1 MSTKKWDSIWLGILL
16 GLILPALFC
25 IAYAHTISLPYLWRQ
40 GMFDMLKPILGR
52 MMLLGTFANM
62 GAVFVLYELN
72 VWKLAKGVMIAIIP
86 YMAAGI
92 ILLG

>member
-1 MSTKKWDSIWLGILL
+1 MANKKWDSFWLGLVI

-25 IAYAHTISLPYLWRQ
+25 VAYAYTISLDHLWSNE
-40 GMFDMLKPILGR
+40 MFDMLKPVLGR
-52 MMLLGTFANM
+52 MVLLGTFTNM
-62 GAVFVLYELN
+62 ALIFLLYELN
-72 VWKLAKGVMIAIIP
+72 VWQLAKGVTVAVIP

>member
-1 MSTKKWDSIWLGILL
+1 MTKNKWDSFWLGLAI

-25 IAYAHTISLPYLWRQ
+25 VAYSYTISLNHLWSRD
-40 GMFDMLKPILGR
+40 MFDMLKPVLGR
-52 MMLLGTFANM
+52 MALLGTFTNM
-62 GAVFVLYELN
+62 ALVFVLYELN
-72 VWKLAKGVMIAIIP
+72 VWRLAKGVIVAVVP

>member
-1 MSTKKWDSIWLGILL
+1 MGLVI

-25 IAYAHTISLPYLWRQ
+25 LAYSYTISLNHFWSKE
-40 GMFDMLKPILGR
+40 MFDMLKPVLGR
-52 MMLLGTFANM
+52 MALLGTFANM
-62 GAVFVLYELN
+62 AFVFVLYELN
-72 VWKLAKGVMIAIIP
+72 LWRMAKGMIVAVVP

>member
-1 MSTKKWDSIWLGILL
+1 
-16 GLILPALFC
+16 
-25 IAYAHTISLPYLWRQ
+25 
-40 GMFDMLKPILGR
+40 MFDMLKPILGR